1 MQDFLLYFEIGW
13 QHIMSFEAADH
24 LLYILSLIALYPFNA
39 VKKILVLITAFTIG
53 HSLTLI
59 LSIVN
64 FIHFNSDWVEFLIP
78 LTILFTAVFNIYQQK
93 TLRSN
98 KWIMLNYFLAL
109 AFGVIHGMGFA
120 NSIRFMLADT
130 QGITFPLFSFNV
142 GLEAA
147 QIAVVVIMLMLI
159 YSVERIFKIKHAL
172 VTYALSGI
180 SGILAIIMCFERWPM

>member
-39 VKKILVLITAFTIG
+39 VKNILVLITAFTIG

-78 LTILFTAVFNIYQQK
+78 LTILFTAVFNFYQQK

-98 KWIMLNYFLAL
+98 KWIMPNYFLAL

-130 QGITFPLFSFNV
+130 QGITLPLFSFNA

-159 YSVERIFKIKHAL
+159 YSVERIFKIKHTL

>member
-13 QHIMSFEAADH
+13 HHIMSFDATDH

-39 VKKILVLITAFTIG
+39 VKKILVLITAFTVG

-59 LSIVN
+59 LSVVN

-78 LTILFTAVFNIYQQK
+78 LTILSTAVFNIYQQK
-93 TLRSN
+93 TLRIN
-98 KWIMLNYFLAL
+98 KWIMPNYFLAL

-130 QGITFPLFSFNV
+130 QGITLPLFSFNA
-142 GLEAA
+142 GLEVA
-147 QIAVVVIMLMLI
+147 QIAVVGIMLWLI
-159 YSVERIFKIKHAL
+159 YSVERIFKISHPL

-180 SGILAIIMCFERWPM
+180 SGILAIMLCFERWPL